1 MATKKAT
8 TYVESKTTA
17 TITRKTLVKE
27 TENHVFT
34 VIGMDSET
42 PSRIRGKI
50 THKNGTHC
58 GDFAVNGGTRKTLSV
73 NLNMDCKSLLND
85 LLVMLDDIDNNRVVE
100 VDEFTYV
107 KAAKAA
113 AEAEVTE
120 TPVVEE

>member
-34 VIGMDSET
+34 IIGMDSET

-50 THKNGTHC
+50 THKNGTPC
-58 GDFAVNGGTRKTLSV
+58 GDFSVNGSVRRTLNI
-73 NLNMDCKSLLND
+73 NLNMDCKELLSE
-85 LLVMLDDIDNNRVVE
+85 LLVMLDDIANNRIVE

-107 KAAKAA
+107 KNAHAAQTDT
-113 AEAEVTE
+113 EATTE
-120 TPVVEE
+120 A